1 MTAPGGQPVTLGKP
15 RSSRKN
21 PILSRTRRLLPH
33 GAWRHH
39 PGRMPARPRIL
50 SVVAGAIA
58 VFLLANAPADASA
71 KPAPGLSVT
80 ERKVVASIDRH
91 QAESIALLERAVNIN
106 SGTMN
111 FEGVRAV
118 AQVFQPEFK
127 SLGFAVRWVDG
138 AAWGRA
144 GHLLADWNGRY
155 AGPRVLLIGHLDTV
169 FERDSP
175 FQRFERLSDSTARGP
190 GVIDMKGGDVVMLLV
205 LRALA
210 EAGVLERFSFRVV
223 LSGDEEK
230 AGLPHALSRRDLF
243 EAADWAQLAIGLEDG
258 AGDPRTA
265 VIARRGASGWL
276 LRTAGQPAHSSQ
288 VFRPE
293 VGDGAIYEAARI
305 LDTFRDSL
313 SAEPLLAANP
323 GVILGGTTVTFDGEQ
338 SRGTAFG
345 KTNVVAEST
354 VVTGDLRAIS
364 VPQREAA
371 KATMRRIVE
380 RHRARTGAE
389 ITFEDGY
396 PPLAPSEGNRR
407 LLATFDRAS
416 RDLGLGPVE
425 GVDPIRAGAADISFA
440 DGRVEQALDGV
451 GVMGTGGHTTAE
463 TADLRWIAGNAKRV
477 AVTLLRVAEER
488 RGQR

>member
-1 MTAPGGQPVTLGKP
+1 VARLWEWRETGESILFRVPG
-15 RSSRKN
+15 
-21 PILSRTRRLLPH
+21 LLPNP
-33 GAWRHH
+33 ARRHH
-39 PGRMPARPRIL
+39 PRRMPSRRLIPTAITVL
-50 SVVAGAIA
+50 AGLFAGAFMASVQATAAAAANATQVAG
-58 VFLLANAPADASA
+58 LSA
-71 KPAPGLSVT
+71 T
-80 ERKVVASIDRH
+80 ERRVAAAIDRH
-91 QAESIALLERAVNIN
+91 QPRSLALLERAVNIN

-111 FEGVRAV
+111 FEGVREV
-118 AQVFQPEFK
+118 ARLLQPEFE
-127 SLGFAVRWVDG
+127 SLGFTVRWMDG
-138 AAWGRA
+138 GAWGRA
-144 GHLLADWNGRY
+144 GHLLAERIGRD
-155 AGPRVLLIGHLDTV
+155 AGPKVLLIGHLDTV

-175 FQRFERLSDSTARGP
+175 FQRFERLSDSTALGP
-190 GVIDMKGGDVVMLLV
+190 GVIDMKGGDVVMLLA

-210 EAGVLERFSFRVV
+210 EAGAIDRFSFRVV

-230 AGLPHALSRRDLF
+230 AGLPHVLSRRDLF
-243 EAADWAQLAIGLEDG
+243 EAADWADLAIGLEDG

-265 VIARRGASGWL
+265 VIARRGASSWQ
-276 LRTAGQPAHSSQ
+276 LRTGGQPAHSSQ

-354 VVTGDLRAIS
+354 VVTGDLRTIS
-364 VPQREAA
+364 LPQREAA

-416 RDLGLGPVE
+416 RDLGLGAVE

-440 DGRVEQALDGV
+440 EGRVEQALDGV
-451 GVMGTGGHTTAE
+451 GVMGTGGHTIAE
-463 TADLRWIAGNAKRV
+463 TADLKWLAGNARRV

-488 RGQR
+488 RRGPR

>member
-1 MTAPGGQPVTLGKP
+1 MHARRLSPSVVTGLAGLVAGVFAATLQAIPALAATAP
-15 RSSRKN
+15 S
-21 PILSRTRRLLPH
+21 LS
-33 GAWRHH
+33 A
-39 PGRMPARPRIL
+39 
-50 SVVAGAIA
+50 
-58 VFLLANAPADASA
+58 
-71 KPAPGLSVT
+71 T
-80 ERKVVASIDRH
+80 ERRVVASIDRH
-91 QAESIALLERAVNIN
+91 QPESLALLERAVNIN

-118 AQVFQPEFK
+118 AQLFRPEFQ
-127 SLGFAVRWVDG
+127 SLGFSVRWVDG

-144 GHLLADWNGRY
+144 GHLLADWTGRD
-155 AGPRVLLIGHLDTV
+155 AGPRILLIGHLDTV

-190 GVIDMKGGDVVMLLV
+190 GIIDMKGGDVMMLLA

-243 EAADWAQLAIGLEDG
+243 DAADWAQLAIGLEDG

-265 VIARRGASGWL
+265 VIARRGASSWE

-305 LDTFRDSL
+305 LDAFRDSL
-313 SAEPLLAANP
+313 SAEPLLTANP
-323 GVILGGTTVTFDGEQ
+323 GVILGGTTVTFDDPQ

-364 VPQREAA
+364 LPQREAA

-380 RHRARTGAE
+380 RHRTRTGAE
-389 ITFEDGY
+389 IAFEDGY

-407 LLATFDRAS
+407 LLATYDRAS

-440 DGRVEQALDGV
+440 DGRVDQALDGV
-451 GVMGTGGHTTAE
+451 GLMGTGGHTTAE
-463 TADLRWIAGNAKRV
+463 TADLRWLAANARRL
-477 AVTLLRVAEER
+477 AVTLLRVMQESR
-488 RGQR
+488 RGPR